1 MVRRARR
8 DGLSVAVMSKVSGF
22 SVGLTTLVSA
32 FCRFHARTSADGLSV
47 AVMSKVSGFS
57 VGLTT
62 LVSAFCRFHA
72 RASAAVP
79 GKREDRA
86 LVTTAHRRDRSRP
99 QRHKSGQQRRYRRF
113 VAARTMRNCA
123 VAMTMSKV
131 SGFSVGLTT
140 LVSAFCRFH
149 ARTSAAVPGKT
160 ERIVTTAHRR
170 DRSRP
175 QRHKSGQQRRYRRFV
190 AARTMRNCAVATT
203 M

>member
-8 DGLSVAVMSKVSGF
+8 DGLS
-22 SVGLTTLVSA
+22 
-32 FCRFHARTSADGLSV
+32 
-47 AVMSKVSGFS
+47 
-57 VGLTT
+57 
-62 LVSAFCRFHA
+62 
-72 RASAAVP
+72 AAV
-79 GKREDRA
+79 
-86 LVTTAHRRDRSRP
+86 
-99 QRHKSGQQRRYRRF
+99 
-113 VAARTMRNCA
+113 
-123 VAMTMSKV
+123 MSKV

>member
-47 AVMSKVSGFS
+47 AV
-57 VGLTT
+57 
-62 LVSAFCRFHA
+62 
-72 RASAAVP
+72 
-79 GKREDRA
+79 
-86 LVTTAHRRDRSRP
+86 
-99 QRHKSGQQRRYRRF
+99 
-113 VAARTMRNCA
+113 
-123 VAMTMSKV
+123 MSKV